1 MERIPSD
8 YREAYPGPSA
18 AALKKQ
24 LSRFFAE
31 TPSSCR
37 IALALRSRHQWLT
50 PTSKFIIDVFA
61 GFLDSHQEMLDAIEA
76 SR

>member
-1 MERIPSD
+1 MELIPSD
-8 YREAYPGPSA
+8 YREAYPGLSA

-31 TPSSCR
+31 NAIILPHSAAASISTPMT
-37 IALALRSRHQWLT
+37 RSDIQ
-50 PTSKFIIDVFA
+50 FFIDVFA
-61 GFLDSHQEMLDAIEA
+61 GFLDSHQEMLDTIEA